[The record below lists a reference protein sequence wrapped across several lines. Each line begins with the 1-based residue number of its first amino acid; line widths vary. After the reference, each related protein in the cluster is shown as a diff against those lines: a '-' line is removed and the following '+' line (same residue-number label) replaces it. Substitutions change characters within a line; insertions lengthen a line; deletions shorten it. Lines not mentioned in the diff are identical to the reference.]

1 MIPWIIGMIE
11 EKARLPKVTARSGR
25 RKGSLNRG
33 WNVTIEHATANAD
46 N

>member
-1 MIPWIIGMIE
+1 MIDE
-11 EKARLPKVTARSGR
+11 NARLPKVAARSGR

-33 WNVTIEHATANAD
+33 CNVTIEHAMANAD

>member
-1 MIPWIIGMIE
+1 MID
-11 EKARLPKVTARSGR
+11 EKPRLLEVAAWGGR

-33 WNVTIEHATANAD
+33 WNVTIERATANAD